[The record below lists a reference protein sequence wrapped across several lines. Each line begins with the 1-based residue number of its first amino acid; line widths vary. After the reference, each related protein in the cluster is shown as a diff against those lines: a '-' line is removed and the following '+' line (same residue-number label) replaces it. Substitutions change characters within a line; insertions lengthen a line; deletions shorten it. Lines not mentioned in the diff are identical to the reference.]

1 MEIGAI
7 ATPENKAGTTLA
19 ASQLANNFETFLT
32 LLTTQL
38 QNQDPLSPM
47 DTDQFT
53 TQLAQFSSVEQS
65 IATNRHLENLLGV
78 LRRDQAANAVNYLGK
93 NVAIDGNDAPLT
105 DGFAE
110 WGYALSSA
118 ATSTAISVLDSDGE
132 TVFTTPG
139 EITAGSHN
147 FVWNGVDDNNVPRP
161 DGIYSVVVTAK
172 SADGNSIGVTTALG
186 GQVSAI
192 ETVDGE
198 QMLVVGGK
206 LIPIGEIIAVR
217 ETPPPET

>member
-7 ATPENKAGTTLA
+7 TTPENKTGSGLA
-19 ASQLANNFETFLT
+19 TSQLTNNFETFLA

-53 TQLAQFSSVEQS
+53 TQLAQFSIVEQG
-65 IATNRHLENLLGV
+65 IATNRYLEDLLDV
-78 LRRDQAANAVNYLGK
+78 FRRDQAANAVNYLGK
-93 NVAIDGNDAPLT
+93 TVAIKGNDTLLT

-110 WGYALSSA
+110 WGYALAGA
-118 ATSTAISVLDSDGE
+118 AASTTISVVDGNGK

-139 EITAGSHN
+139 EIASGSHN
-147 FVWNGVDDNNVPRP
+147 FVWNGVDNNNVPQP
-161 DGIYSVVVTAK
+161 EGIYSIVVAAK
-172 SADGNSIGVTTALG
+172 GGDGNPVTVTTALG

-192 ETVDGE
+192 ETVSGE

-217 ETPPPET
+217 ETPPPGT

>member
-7 ATPENKAGTTLA
+7 TTPENRTGSTLA
-19 ASQLANNFETFLT
+19 TSQLANNFETFLT

-38 QNQDPLSPM
+38 QNQDPLSPL

-65 IATNRHLENLLGV
+65 IATNRYLENLLSV
-78 LRRDQAANAVNYLGK
+78 LRIDQAANAVNYLGK
-93 NVAIDGNDAPLT
+93 TVAIDGNDAPLT
-105 DGFAE
+105 GGLAE
-110 WGYALSSA
+110 WGYALAGA
-118 ATSTAISVLDSDGE
+118 AASTTISVVDGDGE
-132 TVFTTPG
+132 TVFTAPG
-139 EITAGSHN
+139 EIAAGSHN

-161 DGIYSVVVTAK
+161 EGIYSIVVAAKGAEGNPVT
-172 SADGNSIGVTTALG
+172 VTTALS

-206 LIPIGEIIAVR
+206 LIPIGEVIAVR
-217 ETPPPET
+217 ESPPPGT

>member
-7 ATPENKAGTTLA
+7 TTPEKQAGTTLA
-19 ASQLANNFETFLT
+19 TSQLANNFETFLS

-47 DTDQFT
+47 DTNQFT
-53 TQLAQFSSVEQS
+53 TQLAQFSIVEQG
-65 IATNRHLENLLGV
+65 IATNRHLENLLEV

-93 NVAIDGNDAPLT
+93 NVAIAGNDAPLT
-105 DGFAE
+105 DDFAE
-110 WGYALSSA
+110 WGYALSGA
-118 ATSTAISVLDSDGE
+118 AASTAISVLDAHNK

-139 EITAGSHN
+139 ETTAGSHN
-147 FVWNGVDDNNVPRP
+147 FVWNGVDDNNVPQP
-161 DGIYSVVVTAK
+161 DGIYSIVVTAK
-172 SADGNSIGVTTALG
+172 DGDGNPVSVTTALG

-217 ETPPPET
+217 ETPPGT